1 MGKNKRLLLGVL
13 LVISIGNYTRIV
25 GSENVRT
32 VQFLSIFAIGAL
44 TALLIH
50 EIAMHYKSNSSSSK

>member
-1 MGKNKRLLLGVL
+1 MGKNKRILLGVL

-25 GSENVRT
+25 GSENVRA

-44 TALLIH
+44 TALLIR
-50 EIAMHYKSNSSSSK
+50 EIATQYKSNSSSSK